1 MDYSIKSS
9 PSKKP
14 EGTASLSSLITLSCL
29 WVIAECS
36 MIITF
41 LLLWWILPIS
51 MSWMRRVRL
60 FLGQWPY
67 NFVILLKNCSKFG
80 LVLWALLPTLIWTL
94 WEKLS
99 ISCPAWMERSSWCLV
114 WVYWAAAMGR
124 ILIFAVKMTMLRAAH
139 ARDSFAH
146 LKHVFY
152 ISIQTGE
159 LLSL

>member
-14 EGTASLSSLITLSCL
+14 EGTASLSSLIILNCL

-41 LLLWWILPIS
+41 LLLWWILPIL
-51 MSWMRRVRL
+51 MSWMRRLRL
-60 FLGQWPY
+60 SLGQSPY

-80 LVLWALLPTLIWTL
+80 LVLWALLLMLIWTL

-99 ISCPAWMERSSWCLV
+99 ISCPVWMERSSWCLV
-114 WVYWAAAMGR
+114 WVYWVAAMGR
-124 ILIFAVKMTMLRAAH
+124 TLIFAVKMTMLPAAH

-146 LKHVFY
+146 LKH
-152 ISIQTGE
+152 IGE